1 MVHTEGENNRIEIWK
16 DYKDYEGLYQASNLG
31 RMRSLDTYRKG
42 RNGSIRFCKGRILK
56 PGTDKDGYLQVCLCK
71 NNKQK
76 TYKVH
81 RLVAETFIPNPD
93 NLPYINHRDEC
104 KTNNNVEN
112 LEWCDCKYNSNY
124 GTRNKKVAL
133 KKKKPVLQFTLDGIF
148 VKEWPSTIDA
158 EREGGFVSAS
168 ICRCCRGRSKKHH
181 NFIWKY
187 K

>member
-1 MVHTEGENNRIEIWK
+1 MDYTKRENNKIEIWK

-31 RMRSLDTYRKG
+31 RLRSLDTYRKG

-56 PGTDKDGYLQVCLCK
+56 PCTDKDGYLQVVLCK

-81 RLVAETFIPNPD
+81 RLVAETFIPNTD
-93 NLPYINHRDEC
+93 NLPCINHRDEC

-133 KKKKPVLQFTLDGIF
+133 KKKKPVLQYTIDGKF
-148 VKEWPSTIDA
+148 VREWPSAMDA
-158 EREGGFVSAS
+158 ERNGSFSSAN
-168 ICRCCRGRSKKHH
+168 ICMCCKGKIKKHKG
-181 NFIWKY
+181 FIWKY

>member
-1 MVHTEGENNRIEIWK
+1 MDYTKRENNRVEVWK
-16 DYKDYEGLYQASNLG
+16 DIRDYENLYQGSNLG
-31 RMRSLDTYRKG
+31 RVKSFDRWVKG
-42 RNGSIRFCKGRILK
+42 RNGSVRLIKGRILK
-56 PGTDKDGYLQVCLCK
+56 QCTDKDGYLQVVLCK

-81 RLVAETFIPNPD
+81 RLVAETFIPNTD
-93 NLPYINHRDEC
+93 NLPCINHRDEC

-133 KKKKPVLQFTLDGIF
+133 KKKKPVLQYTLDGIF
-148 VKEWPSTIDA
+148 VKEWPSAIDA